1 MYNYKNNLDKT
12 MENIYAEK
20 LVRWE
25 FEGKREEVSYC
36 QEFVHQ
42 LDMYMNFTWE
52 ERSKEGYQWM
62 KRYPCFNNDKMH
74 EATRWCIGY
83 ASAVGFLSVKT
94 KNIESKVYNNEL
106 KYLYTVNKNI
116 IILD

>member
-1 MYNYKNNLDKT
+1 MYKNKLNKT
-12 MENIYAEK
+12 MENMYASK
-20 LVRWE
+20 LIDWE

-42 LDMYMNFTWE
+42 LDMYMNLTWE
-52 ERSKEGYQWM
+52 ERKEKDCQWM

-83 ASAVGFLSVKT
+83 ASTYGFLNIQV
-94 KNIESKVYNNEL
+94 KNIESKVYDKNL
-106 KYLYTVNKNI
+106 KYLYNSSKNI
-116 IILD
+116 IYCD